1 MKLEN
6 IEDCLEALAG
16 FQTNIKIEVESEDS
30 TILFSIAR
38 QVFRGKAL
46 TDRQL
51 EVCQAKLLKYDPQ
64 FTEQGVL
71 DLKHCI
77 TKLRQPLREIDR
89 RKYVRVE
96 NIADDQGVSKAYV
109 AIRFPFNKKAILD
122 IEEVAIRH
130 RKEYKHTKGTH
141 IHYFL
146 MTENTIYDIVK
157 TFSKKEFEIDKDI
170 LTFYDKIVDM
180 KQNSSEYKLGVYNYK
195 LKNCSPALVKSIEAD
210 IGKCSKETIGL
221 YKDRSLL
228 YGLQHFDDETAID
241 INRNYNPLTQKIINR
256 STNILFANSSIWQLN
271 DIMQSIYEIERF
283 PLLIILPEKDTLNK
297 LHQMQQSI
305 KGIVDSKDISVMFR
319 LDNDRKTNKQ
329 NEFNEYVRDNKL
341 NNSLAIDTKIV
352 YIIES
357 KKLPK
362 PVLLSEWLFKSVLY
376 LRSFNNSKLELVSN
390 ESDLVIHY
398 DEVMSQF
405 VRFGNSR
412 FNRRS
417 MNTQIEEL

>member
-16 FQTNIKIEVESEDS
+16 FKTNIKIVVEPVDS

-51 EVCQAKLLKYDPQ
+51 EVCQAKLVNYEPQ
-64 FTEQGVL
+64 FIDQGISN
-71 DLKHCI
+71 LKDCI
-77 TKLRQPLREIDR
+77 IKLRQPLREIDR
-89 RKYVRVE
+89 SKYVKLE
-96 NIADDQGVSKAYV
+96 NIKDDQGVSKAYV
-109 AIRFPFNKKAILD
+109 AIRFPFNKKTILD

-130 RKEYKHTKGTH
+130 RKEYKHTKGSH
-141 IHYFL
+141 EHFFL
-146 MTENTIYDIVK
+146 LTENTIYDIIK
-157 TFSKKEFEIDKDI
+157 TFSKKEFEIDKD
-170 LTFYDKIVDM
+170 LLDFYDKIRDM
-180 KQNSSEYKLGVYNYK
+180 KENSSEYKLGVYNYK
-195 LKNCSPALVKSIEAD
+195 LKNCPPSLVKSIEAD
-210 IGKCSKETIGL
+210 IGKCSKDTIGL

-241 INRNYNPLTQKIINR
+241 INRKYNPLTQKIINR
-256 STNILFANSSIWQLN
+256 STNILFASSSIWQLN

-283 PLLIILPEKDTLNK
+283 PMLVVLPEKDSLNK
-297 LHQMQQSI
+297 LHLMQQSV
-305 KGIVDSKDISVMFR
+305 KGIIDTKNISVMFR
-319 LDNDRKTNKQ
+319 LDNDKKTNKQ
-329 NEFNEYVRDNKL
+329 NEFNEYVKDNKL

-405 VRFGNSR
+405 VRFGNSK
-412 FNRRS
+412 FNRRT